1 MKCNLVIAEKPS
13 VAQTIAKVL
22 VCNGRKDGFLE
33 GNGWIVSWCV
43 GHLVE
48 LAEPESYDAKYE
60 KWKREDL
67 PIFPSSW
74 EYQVNLG
81 TKKQFEILKD
91 LMKRDDVS
99 CVVNACDAGR
109 EGELIFRLV
118 YEKAGCKK
126 PMKRLWTSSLE
137 DEAISKGFENLA
149 DGKEYDR
156 LYEAALC
163 RERADWIVGI
173 NATRFFSTAYGQT
186 LNVGRVMTPTLAL
199 AVERE
204 AQIRAF
210 KTEDTF
216 AVLLETPSGILSS
229 QKFKDEGM
237 TNEVLKN
244 CLTSRFAK
252 ISKIEKKERQEKAP
266 ALFDLTSLQREAN
279 RKLGY
284 TAQQTL
290 DYAQALYEK
299 KLTSYPRTDS
309 RFLTE
314 DMEESLPS
322 LIMMAAK
329 ISGLQATKVQ
339 KLHAVINGKKV
350 TDHHAIIPT
359 MSSDKA
365 VLSELPKG
373 EQEILKLIAKRL
385 LEAISSPCTYA
396 EAVLEADCS
405 GETFSAK
412 GRTILSPGWKGV
424 AKEAEKASD
433 EKDEGR
439 LNLTGNEK
447 EGAELSVLGGSIK
460 AGKTTPPKSYTED
473 TLLSAMEKAGSDE
486 IPDEAERKGL
496 GTPATRAGI
505 IEKLVRIGFIER
517 RGDGKTK
524 FLVPTHKGESLI
536 TVIPEEIQ
544 SASMTAEWEQKLL
557 QVERDQYESRR
568 FMDEIEDEIRHLIET
583 YEIIP
588 DAEVLMRPTHE
599 PMGKC
604 PCCGGN
610 IVEKRKGFFCGNRDC
625 RFALWKEN
633 RFFDSLSKKLT
644 KQIAEQLL
652 TTGRAKLKK
661 CRSVKTGKTFDAT
674 VVLSHKDDG
683 QAVFTL
689 EFDKGGK

>member
-1 MKCNLVIAEKPS
+1 MKFNLVIAEKPS
-13 VAQTIAKVL
+13 VAQSIAKVL
-22 VCNGRKDGFLE
+22 GCTGRKDGFLE
-33 GNGWIVSWCV
+33 GNGYVVSWCV

-48 LAEPESYDAKYE
+48 LAEPEHYDGKYE
-60 KWKREDL
+60 KWRKEDL
-67 PIFPSSW
+67 PIFPEDW
-74 EYQVNLG
+74 EYQVTDG
-81 TKKQFEILKD
+81 TKKQYEVLRE
-91 LMKRDDVS
+91 LMRREDVS

-126 PMKRLWTSSLE
+126 PMKRLWISSLE
-137 DEAISKGFENLA
+137 DEAIQKGFENLA
-149 DGKEYDR
+149 DGSEYDK

-163 RERADWIVGI
+163 RERADWVVGI

-210 KTEDTF
+210 KVEDTY
-216 AVLLETPSGILSS
+216 AILLETPSGILSS
-229 QKFKDEGM
+229 QKFKDEA
-237 TNEVLKN
+237 EAKALLDK
-244 CLTSRFAK
+244 CLASGKLVITKA
-252 ISKIEKKERQEKAP
+252 EKKEKQEKAP

-290 DYAQALYEK
+290 DYTQALYEK
-299 KLTSYPRTDS
+299 KLVSYPRTDS

-314 DMEESLPS
+314 DMEETLPS
-322 LIMMAAK
+322 LVIKASK
-329 ISGLQATKVQ
+329 LCGLQPTKVQ
-339 KLHAVINGKKV
+339 NLQAVINGKKV

-359 MSSDKA
+359 NSSDKA
-365 VLSELPKG
+365 NLSELPTG
-373 EQEILKLIAKRL
+373 EREILKLISGRL
-385 LEAISSPCTYA
+385 LEAISSPCAYA
-396 EAVLEADCS
+396 EAVLEAECA

-412 GRTILSPGWKGV
+412 GRTILNPGWKSVTGETDKSMDD
-424 AKEAEKASD
+424 KEE
-433 EKDEGR
+433 R
-439 LNLTGNEK
+439 LALTGNEK
-447 EGAELSVLGGSIK
+447 PGAELQIANGSIK

-517 RGDGKTK
+517 RGDKKTK
-524 FLVPTHKGESLI
+524 YLVPTHKGEALI

-544 SASMTAEWEQKLL
+544 SASMTAQWEKKLL
-557 QVERDQYESRR
+557 
-568 FMDEIEDEIRHLIET
+568 EIEKESYDSAQFMGEIEGMIRELIET

-588 DAEVLMRPTHE
+588 DAEVLMKPVYA
-599 PMGKC
+599 PVGKC
-604 PCCGGN
+604 PRCGKA
-610 IVEKRKGFFCGNRDC
+610 VEEKSKGYFCSNGEC
-625 RFALWKEN
+625 KFALWKEN

-644 KQIAEQLL
+644 KQIAEELL
-652 TTGRAKLKK
+652 RSGKANLRK

-674 VVLSHKDDG
+674 IVLATDDSG
-683 QAVFTL
+683 QARFAL
-689 EFDKGGK
+689 EFAKKR